1 MKVSMF
7 KEKTLVKSDLF
18 KAPKLTALI
27 QQKNFGQK
35 NFLLKLKSFYSKVT
49 PQLSRNR
56 TVDLLMNK
64 RKERLL
70 IRQESS
76 LIKQPIT
83 LLSNSMIKL
92 QKKTRLFGV
101 QILSWLNLIK
111 RSLCLSFQVTYQS
124 EKLSLRPYVLNLV
137 QQLWEISL
145 SLKPQIMLSF
155 T

>member
-1 MKVSMF
+1 MF

-49 PQLSRNR
+49 PQLSRNQ

-101 QILSWLNLIK
+101 QILS
-111 RSLCLSFQVTYQS
+111 
-124 EKLSLRPYVLNLV
+124 
-137 QQLWEISL
+137 
-145 SLKPQIMLSF
+145 
-155 T
+155 

>member
-49 PQLSRNR
+49 PQLSRNQ

-124 EKLSLRPYVLNLV
+124 EKLLSKLYVLNLV
-137 QQLWEISL
+137 QQQWEISL
-145 SLKPQIMLSF
+145 
-155 T
+155 

>member
-1 MKVSMF
+1 MKESMF
-7 KEKTLVKSDLF
+7 KEKTQVKSDLF
-18 KAPKLTALI
+18 KDLKLIALI
-27 QQKNFGQK
+27 QQKNFGLK
-35 NFLLKLKSFYSKVT
+35 NFLLKLKSFYSKVM
-49 PQLSRNR
+49 PQLSKNQ
-56 TVDLLMNK
+56 TVDLLMSK

-83 LLSNSMIKL
+83 LLSSYMIKH
-92 QKKTRLFGV
+92 QKRTRLFGV

-111 RSLCLSFQVTYQS
+111 RSLCLNYQVTCQN
-124 EKLSLRPYVLNLV
+124 EKLLSRLYVLNSV
-137 QQLWEISL
+137 QQQWEISL

>member
-1 MKVSMF
+1 MF

-18 KAPKLTALI
+18 KDLKLIALT
-27 QQKNFGQK
+27 QQRNFGLK

-49 PQLSRNR
+49 PQLSKNQ

-83 LLSNSMIKL
+83 LLSNSMIKH
-92 QKKTRLFGV
+92 QKRTRLFGV
-101 QILSWLNLIK
+101 QIL
-111 RSLCLSFQVTYQS
+111 
-124 EKLSLRPYVLNLV
+124 
-137 QQLWEISL
+137 
-145 SLKPQIMLSF
+145 
-155 T
+155 